1 MQPNLSIQ
9 TCTREE
15 TKTHPAHEGERE
27 CVRLSQCDLAKWHF
41 QSLNRQRLMSQ
52 GPYVGIRGGV
62 RWVSSLKRES
72 LFPMLKISLRQKRR
86 QKESKRIIG
95 VEDWRVEEIRIK
107 IDRWREYGERD

>member
-1 MQPNLSIQ
+1 
-9 TCTREE
+9 
-15 TKTHPAHEGERE
+15 
-27 CVRLSQCDLAKWHF
+27 
-41 QSLNRQRLMSQ
+41 MSQ